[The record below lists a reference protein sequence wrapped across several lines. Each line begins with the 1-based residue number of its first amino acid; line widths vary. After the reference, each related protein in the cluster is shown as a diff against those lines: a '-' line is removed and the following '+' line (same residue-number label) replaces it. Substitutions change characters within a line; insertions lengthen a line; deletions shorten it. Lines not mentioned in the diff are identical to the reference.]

1 MYYIHIVEMFQ
12 SRRNLYQ
19 SLLGL
24 QQLVQFVW
32 WFAQLSQ
39 KQIMESGLAEVQ
51 GDIEE
56 IVATLLAVV
65 SNDVWMII
73 TRLQELDFLT
83 C

>member
-1 MYYIHIVEMFQ
+1 MFQ
-12 SRRNLYQ
+12 SRRDLYQ
-19 SLLGL
+19 GLLGL

-56 IVATLLAVV
+56 IVATFLTVV
-65 SNDVWMII
+65 PNDVWMII
-73 TRLQELDFLT
+73 TRLQKLDFLT